1 MTAIMDYLSL
11 MGKLEKIKN
20 DASLDKD
27 ARFYQ
32 EFVALKAQYNF
43 TATDVLRLL
52 RPADSV
58 AAPSLIED
66 LFEVLLSEDKLAAA
80 ANSITK
86 PLRRYRNPH
95 TGEVVE
101 TRGSNHCRLREW
113 KKQYGAD
120 VLPAWREL

>member
-11 MGKLEKIKN
+11 MGKLKKLEN
-20 DASLDKD
+20 DSSLDKD

-43 TATDVLRLL
+43 SATDVLRLL
-52 RPADSV
+52 RPATSV

-66 LFEVLLSEDKLAAA
+66 LFEVLLSEERLASAA
-80 ANSITK
+80 DSTTK

-101 TRGSNHCRLREW
+101 TRGSNHSRLKEW
-113 KKQYGAD
+113 KREYGAD
-120 VLPAWREL
+120 VLPSWREL